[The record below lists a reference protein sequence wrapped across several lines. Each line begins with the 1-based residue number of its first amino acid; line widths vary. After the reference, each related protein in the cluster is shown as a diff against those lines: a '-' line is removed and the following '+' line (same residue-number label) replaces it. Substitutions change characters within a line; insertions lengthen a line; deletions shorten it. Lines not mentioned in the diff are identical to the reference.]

1 LLVVVVVVRSFER
14 VVPESFLLTR
24 PLTVVDELLDGSLA
38 GGGAVTTVVEDEG
51 GVGDGVTMVVSFSTD
66 AVGAGVVAVVVVVRS
81 QAASA
86 KAPRVSAV
94 TAEMSLLFM
103 AIAPVIVGNQ
113 V

>member
-24 PLTVVDELLDGSLA
+24 PLTVVDELLEGSLA
-38 GGGAVTTVVEDEG
+38 GGAVTTVVEDDG
-51 GVGDGVTMVVSFSTD
+51 GVGDGVTTVVSFSTD

-94 TAEMSLLFM
+94 RAGMSLLFM